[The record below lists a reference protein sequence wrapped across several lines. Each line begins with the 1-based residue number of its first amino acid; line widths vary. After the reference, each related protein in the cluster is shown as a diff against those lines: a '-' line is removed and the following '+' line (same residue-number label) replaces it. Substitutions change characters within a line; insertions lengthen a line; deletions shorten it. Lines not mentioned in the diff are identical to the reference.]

1 MRRKHLYDYAE
12 HRLSLGKSVST
23 INADLRNFHSFMRFL
38 QEEDYLV
45 PQVLL
50 RLHGLKQP
58 ERLPKYLTDEQVR
71 ALRDDFEG
79 RVAHA
84 EGPHRLRDALLDDS
98 VAGEQRAK
106 IAREV
111 FGGLEPAL
119 VDVLALMVERD
130 NFDLLSSMIEEY
142 ARAAEERRGV
152 ISVDVTTA
160 VALTESLRESITAKL
175 AADMGKGV
183 VLREKVDPAIIGGI
197 VISTHGHRI
206 DASISSQLEAA
217 RSVLSTAPTGG
228 EA

>member
-1 MRRKHLYDYAE
+1 MRTSRTLAKRIVATYA
-12 HRLSLGKSVST
+12 G
-23 INADLRNFHSFMRFL
+23 
-38 QEEDYLV
+38 
-45 PQVLL
+45 VLL
-50 RLHGLKQP
+50 DAADATGTVDAVSMQLDAVARL
-58 ERLPKYLTDEQVR
+58 VR
-71 ALRDDFEG
+71 GQA
-79 RVAHA
+79 
-84 EGPHRLRDALLDDS
+84 PLRDALLDDS

-130 NFDLLSSMIEEY
+130 NFDLLSSIIEEY

-160 VALTESLRESITAKL
+160 VALSESLRESITAKL